1 VLYFPNILNWIK
13 AIISPKLVL
22 NIPKTDHHYF
32 QIFVAV
38 ACDLLWFSR
47 NKAFHDGIAF
57 DALQL
62 SRNVNKV
69 SMEHLVA
76 SKSVPTKSVDDKRIP
91 PPPSIF
97 KINFDTSIRD
107 SFSLQAAV
115 CRNHNGQIIQQ
126 VTQVSQPCHPNMGES
141 LAARLAVSLAIS
153 LRLNHFIIEGIL

>member
-22 NIPKTDHHYF
+22 NIPKTNHHYF
-32 QIFVAV
+32 QIFAVV
-38 ACDLLWFSR
+38 ACDLLWFSC

-76 SKSVPTKSVDDKRIP
+76 
-91 PPPSIF
+91 
-97 KINFDTSIRD
+97 
-107 SFSLQAAV
+107 
-115 CRNHNGQIIQQ
+115 
-126 VTQVSQPCHPNMGES
+126 
-141 LAARLAVSLAIS
+141 
-153 LRLNHFIIEGIL
+153 

>member
-13 AIISPKLVL
+13 AIISPELVL

-32 QIFVAV
+32 QIFA
-38 ACDLLWFSR
+38 
-47 NKAFHDGIAF
+47 
-57 DALQL
+57 ALQL

-97 KINFDTSIRD
+97 KINFDTAIRD

-115 CRNHNGQIIQQ
+115 CRNHNGQIIQL
-126 VTQVSQPCHPNMGES
+126 VTQVSQPCHPNMGEA

-153 LRLNHFIIEGIL
+153 LCLNHLIIEGIL